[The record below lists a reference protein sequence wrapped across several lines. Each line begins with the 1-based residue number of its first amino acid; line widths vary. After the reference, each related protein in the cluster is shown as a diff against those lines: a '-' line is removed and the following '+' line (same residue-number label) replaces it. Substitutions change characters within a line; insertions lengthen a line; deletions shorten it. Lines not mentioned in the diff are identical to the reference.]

1 MKGIKGQLSS
11 LPVSDLM
18 QWIEMNRKSG
28 MLIISGDKKST
39 CFCFKEGSVLLASF
53 NEDGKRFG
61 DYLVR
66 EAHIEAGKIKEILS
80 ISRDKK
86 ASFISYLADNKIVSE
101 DFIKAILEQVSEFV
115 LVDILG
121 WQEGSFQFIEAL
133 PDIIGDSPVRLNTSH
148 LVFESVRKYDE
159 SLREKSSSGA

>member
-11 LPVSDLM
+11 LSIPDLM

-28 MLIISGDKKST
+28 MLIISENKKT
-39 CFCFKEGSVLLASF
+39 RCFCFKEGSVLLASF

-61 DYLVR
+61 DYLIR
-66 EAHIEAGKIKEILS
+66 EAHIEAGRIKEILS

-86 ASFISYLADNKIVSE
+86 ASFINYLTDNKIVSSE
-101 DFIKAILEQVSEFV
+101 FIKAILEQVSEAV
-115 LVDILG
+115 LMDILG
-121 WQEGSFQFIEAL
+121 WQGGLFQFIEEL
-133 PDIIGDSPVRLNTSH
+133 PDIIEDSPVSLNTSH